1 MYMKLTSSFLFVAT
15 GLILCTSL
23 SAQQYHDAAAFGL
36 KGNVK
41 ECKVLNTSDGSV
53 INDEHNFCYLGFTNE
68 GKLDQWRTS
77 ISDSNRLEDVSE
89 IDRIGVQLKS
99 FLYYDIDEYIF
110 HYRGETL
117 IGYSMSSA
125 DYSIILDQ
133 FITITEVF
141 MFQDDGKES
150 FSVKSFVVGDASKK
164 LDSVIAKS
172 FNSERDLSQGLE
184 AYCRSHS
191 LGQYR
196 TYINNY
202 IVRERDAHG
211 NYTALY
217 NPDTGITTKRIITYW
232 DDEPASAKPATAKP
246 VQAPKPVVT
255 ETAPEKADVAKNV
268 EVTKTVEDF
277 RAATP
282 KELSASDI
290 LTRPFG
296 VLPTERWRCSMDQIL
311 SDLSRYGWKTKI
323 DNEFSF
329 SYTIE
334 LDNILDKSGYDLSVL
349 GVVPF
354 SVTARF
360 REDGKELSS
369 MSYSLSSKNH
379 KEAREFCD
387 RLISYLRSAGVD
399 FPEPS
404 KHASEVSAKYG
415 KSIVRIKFPGK
426 GSTVSFLDINY
437 WSYYWSSDGQWVS
450 GWVE

>member
-1 MYMKLTSSFLFVAT
+1 M
-15 GLILCTSL
+15 
-23 SAQQYHDAAAFGL
+23 Q
-36 KGNVK
+36 
-41 ECKVLNTSDGSV
+41 
-53 INDEHNFCYLGFTNE
+53 
-68 GKLDQWRTS
+68 
-77 ISDSNRLEDVSE
+77 SNHV
-89 IDRIGVQLKS
+89 
-99 FLYYDIDEYIF
+99 Y
-110 HYRGETL
+110 ETH
-117 IGYSMSSA
+117 I
-125 DYSIILDQ
+125 
-133 FITITEVF
+133 
-141 MFQDDGKES
+141 
-150 FSVKSFVVGDASKK
+150 
-164 LDSVIAKS
+164 
-172 FNSERDLSQGLE
+172 
-184 AYCRSHS
+184 
-191 LGQYR
+191 
-196 TYINNY
+196 
-202 IVRERDAHG
+202 
-211 NYTALY
+211 
-217 NPDTGITTKRIITYW
+217 
-232 DDEPASAKPATAKP
+232 
-246 VQAPKPVVT
+246 
-255 ETAPEKADVAKNV
+255 
-268 EVTKTVEDF
+268 
-277 RAATP
+277 
-282 KELSASDI
+282 
-290 LTRPFG
+290 
-296 VLPTERWRCSMDQIL
+296 IL

-437 WSYYWSSDGQWVS
+437 WSYYWYSDGQWGS